1 MVALSPNLWLKFNAV
16 DTVVFV
22 VPLAFFECDK
32 EVSHEVLLVAVLF
45 RSSIANMASRFPPLS
60 SESDLRVLKPITG
73 SLWPLYP

>member
-32 EVSHEVLLVAVLF
+32 EVSQEVLLVPVLF
-45 RSSIANMASRFPPLS
+45 KSSIANRASKFPPLS
-60 SESDLRVLKPITG
+60 SQSALRFLKPITG
-73 SLWPLYP
+73 SF